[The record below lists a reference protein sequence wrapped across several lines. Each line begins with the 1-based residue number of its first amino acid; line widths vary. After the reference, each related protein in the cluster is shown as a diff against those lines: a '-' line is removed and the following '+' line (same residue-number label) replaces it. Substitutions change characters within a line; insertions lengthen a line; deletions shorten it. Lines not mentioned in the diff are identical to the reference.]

1 MWCWR
6 RAEYVIEN
14 IVVYWYASPCNHKH
28 TILFIGLLNKVL
40 TSPNLLSVCFT
51 LMNMT
56 LTTPK
61 VAVHPGKWRGI
72 QLSRLM
78 SVVCMCL
85 SIRQVNL
92 AWTSR
97 SDNAWDRELKV
108 KSSAQGIVLAH
119 IMDIWTHGKSYFNTI
134 RAKSPNRVQIFK
146 SGDQPLCSNLGNT
159 DLVCPH
165 LAGLNKMSDQTKV
178 VYTVRIERLW
188 YPAFIIWNNPDYQA
202 PIKLESYLR
211 TPLSL
216 GSWSLYGGEIKC

>member
-1 MWCWR
+1 ML
-6 RAEYVIEN
+6 AHVTIN
-14 IVVYWYASPCNHKH
+14 
-28 TILFIGLLNKVL
+28 ILFYLSVFWIKVL

-61 VAVHPGKWRGI
+61 VAVHPGKWRGS
-72 QLSRLM
+72 QLTRLM

-165 LAGLNKMSDQTKV
+165 LAGLNKMSDQTKL
-178 VYTVRIERLW
+178 VYTVCIERLW

-216 GSWSLYGGEIKC
+216 GSWTLYGGEIKC